1 MEIGIILKS
10 MRRNKV
16 GAALIAVQMAV
27 TLAILCNALV
37 IIQQRLDAS
46 RRPSGTDE
54 ANIFVLKNQWIG
66 DSTDLV
72 ARTETDLST
81 LRALPGVVDAYST
94 NSYPLGN
101 GGDGED
107 AARDPDDVEGS
118 RLVAEYMGD
127 EHVIPTLGLK
137 LVAGRN
143 FTADEVADLTGYRQS
158 APPKAALISKA
169 LADKLFPNESPLGKL
184 LYISYDHHGVPI
196 VGVIDTLQVPWS
208 RLGEWGSKFFYST
221 IVVPVRYAVP
231 HSTYIVRAK
240 PGQLADV
247 MKAAQKK
254 LIEID
259 RDRVLDGVTSLT
271 EARAESYKDDHG
283 LTVMLTAVSG
293 ALLLVTGFGIVG
305 LTSYWV
311 AQRRRQIGI
320 RRALGA
326 TRQAIVRYFQTENFI
341 IAASGTLLGVTLAI
355 AVNVW
360 MVTSFEM
367 DRLDSIYAV
376 IGAAAILLLGQLA
389 VLYPALRAASV
400 PPALATRGV

>member
-81 LRALPGVVDAYST
+81 LRALPGVADAYST

-143 FTADEVADLTGYRQS
+143 FTPDEVADLTGYRQS